1 MKCGGYAT
9 IECYLKLTS
18 PGSGLSCLPCLLM
31 VVEEV
36 SETWK
41 WKRLIEFM
49 STTLDLE
56 DKGFLL

>member
-1 MKCGGYAT
+1 MYVQFVHTAGPKNFQS
-9 IECYLKLTS
+9 LFS
-18 PGSGLSCLPCLLM
+18 LLM

-56 DKGFLL
+56 EKVFLL